1 MKEKLLKEKLKNKS
15 LNEILDLVLIG
26 LVEKQKIEKLRKKLL
41 KNNKYLNSNM
51 YIWKIWTKF
60 S

>member
-51 YIWKIWTKF
+51 YI
-60 S
+60 